1 MNYSNELKVGVAVVV
16 AALVFIFGVRYFAD
30 LPIFG
35 GRYALATAFEEAG
48 GLVTGNDVRINGVKV
63 GTVGD
68 VRLDIAEREVAVA
81 MSLDGDVAVP
91 EGSYAEIGG
100 ISALGTIYVEITLG
114 SGPPLPEGSTIP
126 GQSSDLLGQLTDRAP
141 ELLGDVDTLLGGAG
155 ATFSEVQR
163 LLSSPESDLR
173 QTLAALRSSAGTLER
188 LLRTERA
195 TISRVL
201 ANADTLSAGLA
212 AFTSESGDS
221 LTQAVQS
228 LSGTLD
234 QLDRSLAQL
243 ETTTASLDRL
253 LAKINEGEGT
263 LGRLV
268 NDPSLYAKLDS
279 AATNVNRIL
288 EDFEAN
294 PGRYLRELRLVD
306 VF

>member
-1 MNYSNELKVGVAVVV
+1 MKYSNELKVGVVVVV
-16 AALVFIFGVRYFAD
+16 AALIFIFGVRYFAD

-48 GLVTGNDVRINGVKV
+48 GLVVGNDVRINGVKV
-63 GTVGD
+63 GTVD
-68 VRLDIAEREVAVA
+68 AVRLDVEAREVAVA

-91 EGSYAEIGG
+91 EGSYAEVGG
-100 ISALGTIYVEITLG
+100 FSAFGTIYVEITLG
-114 SGPPLPEGSTIP
+114 DGPPLPEGSAIP
-126 GQSSDLLGQLTDRAP
+126 GRSSDLLGQLTDRAP
-141 ELLGDVDTLLGGAG
+141 ELLGEADTLLSGAG

-163 LLSSPESDLR
+163 LLGNPQSDLR
-173 QTLAALRSSAGTLER
+173 QTLAALRSSAATLEG

-212 AFTSESGDS
+212 AFTGESGDS
-221 LTQAVQS
+221 LTQAVQG

-234 QLDRSLAQL
+234 QLDRSLGQI
-243 ETTTASLDRL
+243 ETTTASLDQL

-268 NDPSLYAKLDS
+268 NDDALYAKLDS

-288 EDFEAN
+288 EDFEEN

>member
-1 MNYSNELKVGVAVVV
+1 
-16 AALVFIFGVRYFAD
+16 
-30 LPIFG
+30 
-35 GRYALATAFEEAG
+35 
-48 GLVTGNDVRINGVKV
+48 
-63 GTVGD
+63 
-68 VRLDIAEREVAVA
+68 

-234 QLDRSLAQL
+234 QLDRSLAP
-243 ETTTASLDRL
+243 ARNHHG
-253 LAKINEGEGT
+253 LARPAPRQDQRGRGDAGPPRQRPLPLRQAGLGGDEREPDPGGLRGEPRPLPPRAPAGGTCFEGC
-263 LGRLV
+263 
-268 NDPSLYAKLDS
+268 
-279 AATNVNRIL
+279 
-288 EDFEAN
+288 
-294 PGRYLRELRLVD
+294 
-306 VF
+306 